1 MQRGDATVP
10 QTVRAMVVTMTKF
23 DTLRRPRA
31 GTTRRDSQRRRLLK
45 PGKVL
50 VRGAAPVDCLITD
63 LSDTGAKLQFRFV
76 VDVAP
81 ERIDL
86 VIGGENVPR
95 ACDVK
100 WTAGMHMGVAFRTGR
115 PLIDPT
121 AIAAALAAHRGN
133 SQRS

>member
-1 MQRGDATVP
+1 M
-10 QTVRAMVVTMTKF
+10 
-23 DTLRRPRA
+23 
-31 GTTRRDSQRRRLLK
+31 LK

-50 VRGAAPVDCLITD
+50 VRGASPVDCLITD

-81 ERIDL
+81 ERIEL

-115 PLIDPT
+115 PLIDPD
-121 AIAAALAAHRGN
+121 AVASALAALRT
-133 SQRS
+133 SSKR

>member
-1 MQRGDATVP
+1 
-10 QTVRAMVVTMTKF
+10 MTTL
-23 DTLRRPRA
+23 DSLRRPRA

-50 VRGAAPVDCLITD
+50 VRGASPVDCLITD

-81 ERIDL
+81 ERIEL
-86 VIGGENVPR
+86 VIGADPIPR

-115 PLIDPT
+115 PLIDPS
-121 AIAAALAAHRGN
+121 AVAATLAAHLNAGN
-133 SQRS
+133 RS

>member
-1 MQRGDATVP
+1 
-10 QTVRAMVVTMTKF
+10 MTTL
-23 DTLRRPRA
+23 DSLRRPRA
-31 GTTRRDSQRRRLLK
+31 GATRRVSPRRRMLK

-50 VRGAAPVDCLITD
+50 VRGASPVDCLITD

-81 ERIDL
+81 ERIEL
-86 VIGGENVPR
+86 VIGGENIPR

-115 PLIDPT
+115 PLIDPN
-121 AIAAALAAHRGN
+121 AIASALAAHRTDN
-133 SQRS
+133 QR